1 MVLTLDGGIHAM
13 SGTEPV
19 GLLQVEIVYE
29 RPAANRVVCHARCVS
44 VGRSVFPGDSV
55 LPVDSP
61 VDAGA
66 SPARVVR
73 MHRPPFGE
81 FSELS
86 PGWHAIV
93 DLEGADLSWVQ
104 PDANLRVVSPTT
116 GTEQGQA
123 G

>member
-1 MVLTLDGGIHAM
+1 MT
-13 SGTEPV
+13 GTEPE
-19 GLLQVEIVYE
+19 GLLQVETVYE
-29 RPAANRVVCHARCVS
+29 RPSADKVVCHARCIS

-61 VDAGA
+61 PDPGA
-66 SPARVVR
+66 LSPARVVR
-73 MHRPPFGE
+73 IHRAPFGE

-86 PGWHAIV
+86 PGWHAVV
-93 DLEGADLSWVQ
+93 DLESVEGADLSWVQ
-104 PDANLRVVSPTT
+104 PDANLRVVPPAT